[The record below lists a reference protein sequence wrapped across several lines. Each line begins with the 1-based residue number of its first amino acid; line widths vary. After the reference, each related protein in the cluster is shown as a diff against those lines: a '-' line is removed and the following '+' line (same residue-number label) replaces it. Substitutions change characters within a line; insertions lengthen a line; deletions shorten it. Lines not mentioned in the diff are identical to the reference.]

1 MKENNFHVA
10 NYESREFLRI
20 TMIIILVGASSVA
33 NNFDRSRGSRGEQFS
48 ANEGTREQKGDVSRL
63 AESGGG
69 VGIHR
74 LKAKEERRNGSRERR

>member
-10 NYESREFLRI
+10 NYESREFLYI

-33 NNFDRSRGSRGEQFS
+33 SNFDRGSRGEQFS
-48 ANEGTREQKGDVSRL
+48 ANEGTREQKGDVSCL

-69 VGIHR
+69 AGIHR
-74 LKAKEERRNGSRERR
+74 LKAKKKRRNGSRERR